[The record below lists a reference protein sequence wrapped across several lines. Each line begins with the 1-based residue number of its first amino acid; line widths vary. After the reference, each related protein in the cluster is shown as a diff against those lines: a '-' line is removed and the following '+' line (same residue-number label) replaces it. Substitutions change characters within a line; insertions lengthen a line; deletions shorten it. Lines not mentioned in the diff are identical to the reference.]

1 MFGSHNCS
9 PNGGMHMAERK
20 YTEAQKKS
28 AKKWD
33 AENLDR
39 MSIAIPKGMKNQIK
53 EHATQMGDKSANA
66 FINRAIAETMDRDK
80 SGEDTE

>member
-1 MFGSHNCS
+1 
-9 PNGGMHMAERK
+9 MAERK

-39 MSIAIPKGMKNQIK
+39 MSIAIPKGMKDQIK
-53 EHATQMGDKSANA
+53 EHTSKMGDKSANA
-66 FINRAIAETMDRDK
+66 FINRAISETMERDN
-80 SGEDTE
+80 SATE

>member
-1 MFGSHNCS
+1 
-9 PNGGMHMAERK
+9 MAERK

-39 MSIAIPKGMKNQIK
+39 MSIAMPKGMKDQIR
-53 EHATQMGDKSANA
+53 EHASSMGDKSANA
-66 FINRAIAETMDRDK
+66 FIVRAISETIERDK
-80 SGEDTE
+80 AATGPDCPK